1 MGSVF
6 VVVKG
11 NFTFLALTFGFI
23 SGIATHSFLS
33 FSLPVI
39 YFLLLV
45 SSAVFIYFFT
55 AGIFSKE
62 NENEKVFKT
71 LAFGVVVVVSFS
83 VGLLRYNF
91 SIAEN
96 ESALERSVGK
106 NIQAVGRII
115 EEPDQRE
122 NNLLL
127 SVELEGLLVSGKE
140 EKADGKILFVSERYP
155 EFKYGDKV
163 SFEGVLQKP
172 KPFETD
178 AGVTFDYPSYLA
190 KDGIFYTIFR
200 PRLELLEGGGGNIV
214 KRNLF
219 LLKSSFLNSA
229 GKYIPEPEVSL
240 LGGLLVGAK
249 HGLSKELQED
259 LRNAGIIHI
268 VVLSGYNITIV
279 AEAIMYFF
287 QFLVYKY
294 RLLVGVASITL
305 FAIMTGGSATVV
317 RASIM
322 ALIVLLAKATG
333 RTYEITRALM
343 IAGLVMVFHN
353 PKILIFDPSFELS
366 FLATLGLV
374 YLSPTIEKYFNFVPT
389 KFKTREFL
397 LATISTQIFVLP
409 LLLLM
414 TGKIPLFSLPSNMLI
429 LFFIPITMLLG
440 FITGIV
446 GFVSQILS
454 FPFAY
459 ITYLLLHYELSL
471 ASFFGNISWSTVSV
485 SGFGVTAM
493 ILSYLA
499 IFLCLF
505 FFYLKKSKDSE
516 E

>member
-1 MGSVF
+1 M
-6 VVVKG
+6 KG
-11 NFTFLALTFGFI
+11 NFTFLALTLGFI
-23 SGIATHSFLS
+23 SGVAVHSFFVLETP
-33 FSLPVI
+33 LI
-39 YFLLLV
+39 YFFLLV
-45 SSAVFIYFFT
+45 SFAVLLYFFT
-55 AGIFSKE
+55 TGVFSKE
-62 NENEKVFKT
+62 RENEKVLKVIA
-71 LAFGVVVVVSFS
+71 LGAIVVFSFS
-83 VGLLRYNF
+83 VGLLRYNI
-91 SIAEN
+91 SIN
-96 ESALERSVGK
+96 EDESTLVALVGK
-106 NIQAVGRII
+106 SIQAIGRVI

-122 NNLLL
+122 NSLLL

-140 EKADGKILFVSERYP
+140 EKVNGKILLVAERYP
-155 EFKYGDKV
+155 EFKYGDKI

-178 AGVTFDYPSYLA
+178 AGRTFDYPSYLA
-190 KDGIFYTIFR
+190 KDGIFYTMFR
-200 PRLELLEGGGGNIV
+200 PRLELLESGGGNIV

-219 LLKSSFLNSA
+219 LLKSSFLDSA
-229 GKYIPEPEVSL
+229 GNYIPEPEVSL

-343 IAGLVMVFHN
+343 VAGLAMVFHN
-353 PKILIFDPSFELS
+353 PKILIFDPSFQLS

-374 YLSPTIEKYFNFVPT
+374 YLAPAIEKYFNFVPT
-389 KFKTREFL
+389 KFKTREFI

-414 TGKIPLFSLPSNMLI
+414 TGKISLFSLPSNMLI
-429 LFFIPITMLLG
+429 LFFIPATMLLG
-440 FITGIV
+440 FITGVV
-446 GFVSQILS
+446 GFISQILS

-459 ITYLLLHYELSL
+459 ITYLLLHYELFV

-485 SGFGVTAM
+485 SSFGALAM

-505 FFYLKKSKDSE
+505 FFHFKRAKIIDT
-516 E
+516 

>member
-1 MGSVF
+1 M
-6 VVVKG
+6 
-11 NFTFLALTFGFI
+11 FLATVLGFF
-23 SGIATHSFLS
+23 SGVAAHSFVD
-33 FSLPVI
+33 FSPAFI

-45 SSAVFIYFFT
+45 SFAVLIYFLS
-55 AGIFSKE
+55 AEVFSKE
-62 NENEKVFKT
+62 KEDEIVLKKT
-71 LAFGVVVVVSFS
+71 LSLLAIVAVSFS
-83 VGLLRYNF
+83 VGLLRY
-91 SIAEN
+91 SVSVDKN
-96 ESALERSVGK
+96 ESTFVSYVGK
-106 NIQAVGRII
+106 SVKAVGIII
-115 EEPDQRE
+115 EEGDQRE

-127 SVELEGLLVSGKE
+127 SVNIESVFVSGKE
-140 EKADGKILFVSERYP
+140 VKVDEKILLTADRYP
-155 EFKYGDKV
+155 EFKYGDRV

-172 KPFETD
+172 KPFETNP
-178 AGVTFDYPSYLA
+178 GRTFDYPSYLA
-190 KDGIFYTIFR
+190 KDGIFYTMFR
-200 PRLELLEGGGGNIV
+200 PHLELLEEGGGNIV

-219 LLKSSFLNSA
+219 LLKSYFLNSA

-294 RLLVGVASITL
+294 RLLLGVLSITL
-305 FAIMTGGSATVV
+305 FAVMTGGSATVV

-343 IAGLVMVFHN
+343 IAGLTMVFLN
-353 PKILIFDPSFELS
+353 PKILIFDPSFQLS

-374 YLSPTIEKYFNFVPT
+374 YLAPAIEKYFSFVPS
-389 KFKTREFL
+389 KFKTREFI

-414 TGKIPLFSLPSNMLI
+414 TGQVSIFSLPSNMLV
-429 LFFIPITMLLG
+429 LFFIPATMFFG
-440 FITGIV
+440 FVTGVV
-446 GFVSQILS
+446 GFLSQVLS

-459 ITYLLLHYELSL
+459 ITYLLLHYELSI
-471 ASFFGNISWSTVSV
+471 ASFFGNLSWSTFSI
-485 SGFGVTAM
+485 SSFGPSAM
-493 ILSYLA
+493 ILSYIF
-499 IFLCLF
+499 IFLIVFHFRKTKLPK
-505 FFYLKKSKDSE
+505 L
-516 E
+516 

>member
-1 MGSVF
+1 MKGNSVF
-6 VVVKG
+6 LVLV
-11 NFTFLALTFGFI
+11 LGFF
-23 SGIATHSFLS
+23 SGVATHSF
-33 FSLPVI
+33 FIFPTPII

-45 SSAVFIYFFT
+45 SSAVFIYFLT
-55 AGIFSKE
+55 MGVFSKE
-62 NENEKVFKT
+62 RETEKVLKVFV
-71 LAFGVVVVVSFS
+71 LVAIVAVSFS
-83 VGLLRYNF
+83 VGLLRYNI
-91 SIAEN
+91 SVSKD
-96 ESALERSVGK
+96 ESAVASYVGK
-106 NIQAVGRII
+106 SIKAIGQII
-115 EEPDQRE
+115 DEPDKRE
-122 NNLLL
+122 NSVLL
-127 SVELEGLLVSGKE
+127 SVEIESVFISGEEVGADEKILLV
-140 EKADGKILFVSERYP
+140 AERYP
-155 EFKYGDKV
+155 EFNYGDKV
-163 SFEGVLQKP
+163 SFEGILQKP

-178 AGVTFDYPSYLA
+178 AGRIFDYPSYLA
-190 KDGIFYTIFR
+190 KDGIFYTMFR
-200 PRLELLEGGGGNIV
+200 PRLELLDEGGGNFI

-219 LLKSSFLNSA
+219 ILKSSFLDSA
-229 GKYIPEPEVSL
+229 GKYISEPEVSL

-294 RLLVGVASITL
+294 RLIVGVASIAL

-343 IAGLVMVFHN
+343 LAGLVMVFHN

-374 YLSPTIEKYFNFVPT
+374 YLAPAIEKYFNFVPT
-389 KFKTREFL
+389 KFKTREFI

-414 TGKIPLFSLPSNMLI
+414 TGQVSVFSLPSNMLV
-429 LFFIPITMLLG
+429 LFFIPATMLLG
-440 FITGIV
+440 FITGVI

-459 ITYLLLHYELSL
+459 ITYLLLHYELFV

-485 SGFGVTAM
+485 SSFGALAM
-493 ILSYLA
+493 VLSYTG
-499 IFLCLF
+499 IFLFLF
-505 FFYLKKSKDSE
+505 FFHRKHSKSVNE
-516 E
+516 NL

>member
-1 MGSVF
+1 ML
-6 VVVKG
+6 KG
-11 NFTFLALTFGFI
+11 NLTFLALTFGFI
-23 SGIATHSFLS
+23 SGVATHSFFILET
-33 FSLPVI
+33 PVI
-39 YFLLLV
+39 YFFLLV
-45 SSAVFIYFFT
+45 SSAVLIYFFK
-55 AGIFSKE
+55 AGLFSKE
-62 NENEKVFKT
+62 NGNEKVFKT
-71 LAFGVVVVVSFS
+71 LAFGAIVAVSFS

-91 SIAEN
+91 SITED
-96 ESALERSVGK
+96 ESLLASSVGK
-106 NIQAVGRII
+106 SIQAVGRII

-122 NNLLL
+122 NSLLL
-127 SVELEGLLVSGKE
+127 SVKIEGVFIAGEELE
-140 EKADGKILFVSERYP
+140 ANGKILLVSERYP
-155 EFKYGDKV
+155 EFKYGDKI
-163 SFEGVLQKP
+163 SFEGVLKKP
-172 KPFETD
+172 ESFETD
-178 AGVTFDYPSYLA
+178 SGKTFDYPSYLA

-200 PRLELLEGGGGNIV
+200 PRLELLESGGGNIV

-219 LLKSSFLNSA
+219 ALKSSFLNSA

-249 HGLSKELQED
+249 HGLSKELQDD

-287 QFLVYKY
+287 QFLAYKY
-294 RLLVGVASITL
+294 RLLVGVTSITL

-343 IAGLVMVFHN
+343 VAGLAMVFHN

-389 KFKTREFL
+389 KFKTREFF

-414 TGKIPLFSLPSNMLI
+414 TGQVSIFSIFSNMLI
-429 LFFIPITMLLG
+429 LFFIPTTMLLG
-440 FITGIV
+440 FLTGIV

-454 FPFAY
+454 FPLAY
-459 ITYLLLHYELSL
+459 ITYLLLHYELFV

-485 SGFGVTAM
+485 SGFGVPAM

-499 IFLCLF
+499 IFLFLF
-505 FFYLKKSKDSE
+505 FFHRKRLKI
-516 E
+516 